1 MKRHA
6 SSIVLAL
13 ALVGCA
19 QAGPVGPAQVRGMAE
34 APSAMASAVSAGD
47 RAQFKQLDRN
57 GDGALTRDELP
68 DYPAEAFKALDAD
81 GNGKLSFTE
90 SVAQAGDV
98 GARAKQAEDFA
109 RAAAGQAG
117 DVTRAI
123 AQGAT
128 AAKAPAQR
136 VGNPII
142 EVPGYLDLPAFFI
155 PITKKLEAEGRDVT
169 YLGLFPNMADI
180 RNQAAV
186 LAKKVEEVKART
198 GAKQVDIIGHSM
210 GGLISRYYI
219 KNLNGEKNVARL
231 IQLATPNHGTIV
243 ALAGPG
249 KGAEQMHPGSDFLNE
264 LNATDETPGAIAYTS
279 IRGGLDEIVI
289 PHDSP
294 ILDGATN
301 EFCRFAAH
309 GSIFVDPS
317 AWGYLDGALKK

>member
-1 MKRHA
+1 L
-6 SSIVLAL
+6 VLTL
-13 ALVGCA
+13 ALVGCSQSGSVA
-19 QAGPVGPAQVRGMAE
+19 PAQVRAQSESNAKMAAAVTQGDQAQFRQADTNGDQALSRAE
-34 APSAMASAVSAGD
+34 LAWMPSA
-47 RAQFKQLDRN
+47 
-57 GDGALTRDELP
+57 
-68 DYPAEAFKALDAD
+68 AFDALDANH
-81 GNGKLSFTE
+81 NGALSFE
-90 SVAQAGDV
+90 EAVSQAPDTV
-98 GARAKQAEDFA
+98 ARAQEAEDFA
-109 RAAAGQAG
+109 KAASGQAG
-117 DVTRAI
+117 NVTQAI
-123 AQGAT
+123 AQGT
-128 AAKAPAQR
+128 LAAKAPAQR

-155 PITKKLEAEGRDVT
+155 PITKKLEAQGRDVT

-180 RNQAAV
+180 RNQAAT

-219 KNLNGEKNVARL
+219 KNLGGEKNVSRL

-249 KGAEQMHPGSDFLNE
+249 KGADQMHPGSDFLNE

-294 ILDGATN
+294 ILDGADN
-301 EFCRFAAH
+301 QFCRFAAH
-309 GSIFVDPS
+309 GSIFLDPS
-317 AWGYLDGALKK
+317 AWGYLQNALKK